1 MDFLAKKREIKAK
14 SERRMQ
20 WNENNAIY
28 ILRQRNDRE
37 TEKRIIKTVK
47 L

>member
-1 MDFLAKKREIKAK
+1 MDFLAKKREIKRK

-20 WNENNAIY
+20 WKENNAIY